1 MVADE
6 KKYLKPGQAMAPSP
20 TAIVRQK
27 MEPMGWDQK
36 AAISM
41 KTVWKRNPAQLNTFR
56 TWVVVKYFLTRNQSA
71 HCPENWMRTDINKY
85 GSADRN
91 PDLPKS

>member
-1 MVADE
+1 VVADK

-27 MEPMGWDQK
+27 MEPIGWDQK

-41 KTVWKRNPAQLNTFR
+41 KTV
-56 TWVVVKYFLTRNQSA
+56 
-71 HCPENWMRTDINKY
+71 
-85 GSADRN
+85 
-91 PDLPKS
+91 